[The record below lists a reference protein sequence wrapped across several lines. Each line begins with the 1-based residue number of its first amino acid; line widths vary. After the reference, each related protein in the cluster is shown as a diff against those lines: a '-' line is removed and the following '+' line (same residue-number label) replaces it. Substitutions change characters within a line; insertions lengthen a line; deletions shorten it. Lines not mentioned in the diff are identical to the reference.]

1 MQSSAFLLRIVA
13 VAFAV
18 SLGTAV
24 ATGGG
29 IASASPSSADGSS
42 SAGTSSGDASSSDT
56 SSAGSSNSR
65 SKAADSSTATE
76 PNPES
81 TDNSTNDVNSD
92 IGQPDSEG
100 NATAG
105 VADDDSEVEDSAE
118 SRTSRR
124 STAKVS
130 EHDEPRGMAR
140 TVAPRKTAKAD
151 PDVASKSTPPRD
163 KPASQSDR
171 DAATDTANQ
180 TDADITTASSPTTAL
195 MTRTAEVSMT
205 RTAEVAEPQ
214 VSTEMTPVGFASR
227 IVTGVLGMFGLTS
240 SASDGPVAPAEPP
253 LTWALLA
260 FARRDIG
267 SATLVNQLPTATL
280 GQTSQTAEGVVTGTV
295 GAVDTD
301 PLTYRVSDGPDRG
314 TVIVN
319 DDGTYTY
326 TPNPD
331 LTAAGGTDTFTVV
344 VDDNVRSLIHVSGN
358 GLFGLHPELI
368 GGTGRISVPIT
379 VTIAPRV
386 SVATATAGAGA
397 SAVALSP
404 DGKRAYVTN
413 ADGNSVSVIDT
424 ATNTTAATIKDVGN
438 FPVAI
443 ALSPN
448 GRSVY
453 IANAFGDSVSVIDTG
468 TNTVTASIA
477 VGRTPSAIAVSPDG
491 GRLYV
496 TNDNGDSVS
505 LIDTATNTVTTTIA
519 VGANPQAVAITP
531 NGARAYVANA
541 GGDSVSVINT
551 ATNRVVNTI
560 RLGPGSSPGAIAIS
574 PDGRRAYV
582 AGFEDGTVT
591 VIDTFSKRVVATVA
605 VGSDP
610 GAVAV
615 SPNGARVYVAN
626 TGGDTVSVIETAT
639 NTMIGAL
646 PVGAGPD
653 GLAVSPD
660 GSLVYVP
667 NFDTGTVSVIST
679 AVGLATAPPSVG
691 AATYT
696 RGFSVYNL
704 TQHPVTFTGY
714 TRGDP
719 QDIASAPRIGTVIQP
734 GSAVRFEVVF
744 SFFHDN
750 VVDANFSSLNG
761 VQYKATMEVQGVFGQ
776 GLATCSASGSASCSP
791 SFERPTEQVFLFDPA
806 GTVVDIGAGEGQKQA
821 EVLNQLCRD
830 GSLATCSFK
839 AKLPEQ
845 EVYSEYRP
853 VGASIT
859 NNSDIPRELR
869 ISETEAVSQSDSI
882 QIAKKVGLK
891 VGDIVN
897 IEIQTTLGRTWTSTK
912 TFGYSA
918 VTPVP
923 PHTKTYFV
931 AADPMLR
938 VYGDFTL
945 TAGNTTW
952 ILRDVYFDTP
962 DGSRIPDLKPVDEP
976 LGVSP

>member
-413 ADGNSVSVIDT
+413 ADGNSVSV
-424 ATNTTAATIKDVGN
+424 
-438 FPVAI
+438 
-443 ALSPN
+443 
-448 GRSVY
+448 
-453 IANAFGDSVSVIDTG
+453 
-468 TNTVTASIA
+468 
-477 VGRTPSAIAVSPDG
+477 
-491 GRLYV
+491 
-496 TNDNGDSVS
+496 
-505 LIDTATNTVTTTIA
+505 IDTATNTVTTTIA